1 MKSFN
6 NLFLQLLD
14 IVTNTER
21 SNILTAEKTATI
33 IERDAVDI
41 TGFVVTD
48 KYGNV
53 GIINK
58 GAVKW
63 IGKQEFFV
71 MMQGE
76 TKPSITNEQPN
87 KSNLLCPEC
96 NKGTLIKQID
106 KVYLTNPVKYK
117 YVCNACNHIDYK
129 FD

>member
-71 MMQGE
+71 MMQEE
-76 TKPSITNEQPN
+76 TKPSITNEELMQHI
-87 KSNLLCPEC
+87 LCPNC
-96 NKGTLIKQID
+96 YKGPMIKEVD

-117 YVCNACNHIDYK
+117 YTCNHCGNIEYK

>member
-6 NLFLQLLD
+6 KIFLQLLD
-14 IVTNTER
+14 IVTNTGKT
-21 SNILTAEKTATI
+21 NMLTAEKTATI

-53 GIINK
+53 GIIDK

-71 MMQGE
+71 MMQEE
-76 TKPSITNEQPN
+76 TK
-87 KSNLLCPEC
+87 
-96 NKGTLIKQID
+96 
-106 KVYLTNPVKYK
+106 
-117 YVCNACNHIDYK
+117 
-129 FD
+129 

>member
-6 NLFLQLLD
+6 KLFLQLLD

-63 IGKQEFFV
+63 IGKQEFFA

-76 TKPSITNEQPN
+76 TK
-87 KSNLLCPEC
+87 
-96 NKGTLIKQID
+96 
-106 KVYLTNPVKYK
+106 
-117 YVCNACNHIDYK
+117 
-129 FD
+129 

>member
-6 NLFLQLLD
+6 KLFLQLLD

-63 IGKQEFFV
+63 IGKQEFFA
-71 MMQGE
+71 MMQEE
-76 TKPSITNEQPN
+76 TKPSITNEEPKN
-87 KSNLLCPEC
+87 NNLCAACFE
-96 NKGTLIKQID
+96 GTMIKD
-106 KVYLTNPVKYK
+106 NNNVCLTNPVKYK
-117 YVCNACNHIDYK
+117 YTCNHCWDIEYR

>member
-6 NLFLQLLD
+6 KLFLQLLD

-21 SNILTAEKTATI
+21 NNMLTAEKTANI
-33 IERDAVDI
+33 IERDNSDI

-63 IGKQEFFV
+63 IDKQEFFV

-76 TKPSITNEQPN
+76 TNEQPK
-87 KSNLLCPEC
+87 KSNLCTAC
-96 NKGTLIKQID
+96 FKGPMIKDISS
-106 KVYLTNPVKYK
+106 VYLTHPVKYK
-117 YVCNACNHIDYK
+117 YTCNHCGNIEYK

>member
-33 IERDAVDI
+33 IERDNVDI

-71 MMQGE
+71 MMQEE
-76 TKPSITNEQPN
+76 TK
-87 KSNLLCPEC
+87 
-96 NKGTLIKQID
+96 
-106 KVYLTNPVKYK
+106 
-117 YVCNACNHIDYK
+117 
-129 FD
+129 

>member
-6 NLFLQLLD
+6 KLFLQLLD

-71 MMQGE
+71 MMQEE
-76 TKPSITNEQPN
+76 TKPSITNEQ
-87 KSNLLCPEC
+87 LMQHILCPKC
-96 NKGTLIKQID
+96 NKGTLIKEVTQ
-106 KVYLTNPVKYK
+106 VYLTNPVKYK

>member
-21 SNILTAEKTATI
+21 SNILTAEKTAII
-33 IERDAVDI
+33 IERDNSDI

-63 IGKQEFFV
+63 IDKQEFFV

-76 TKPSITNEQPN
+76 TTPSITNEQ
-87 KSNLLCPEC
+87 LMHHILCPKC
-96 NKGTLIKQID
+96 NKGTMIKQID
-106 KVYLTNPVKYK
+106 KVYLTYPVKYK
-117 YVCNACNHIDYK
+117 YVCNVCNHIDYK
-129 FD
+129 FY

>member
-71 MMQGE
+71 MMQEE
-76 TKPSITNEQPN
+76 TKPSITNEQ
-87 KSNLLCPEC
+87 LMQHILCPKC
-96 NKGTLIKQID
+96 NKGTLIKEVTQ
-106 KVYLTNPVKYK
+106 VYLTNPVKYK

>member
-6 NLFLQLLD
+6 KIFLQLLD
-14 IVTNTER
+14 VVTNTGKT
-21 SNILTAEKTATI
+21 NMLTAEKTATI

-76 TKPSITNEQPN
+76 TNPSITNEELMQHI
-87 KSNLLCPEC
+87 LCPKC
-96 NKGTLIKQID
+96 NKGTLIKEVTQ
-106 KVYLTNPVKYK
+106 VYLTNPVKYK
-117 YVCNACNHIDYK
+117 YVCNACNHIEYK

>member
-6 NLFLQLLD
+6 KLFLQLLD

-33 IERDAVDI
+33 IERDNVDI

-63 IGKQEFFV
+63 IGKQEFFA
-71 MMQGE
+71 MMQEE
-76 TKPSITNEQPN
+76 TKPSITNEQ
-87 KSNLLCPEC
+87 LMQHILCPKC
-96 NKGTLIKQID
+96 NKGTLIKEVTQ
-106 KVYLTNPVKYK
+106 VYLTNPVKYK

>member
-76 TKPSITNEQPN
+76 TNEQPK
-87 KSNLLCPEC
+87 KSNLCAAC
-96 NKGTLIKQID
+96 FKGPMIKD
-106 KVYLTNPVKYK
+106 TSSVYLTHPVKYK
-117 YVCNACNHIDYK
+117 YTCKDCGASKYK

>member
-14 IVTNTER
+14 IVTDTER

-71 MMQGE
+71 MMQEE
-76 TKPSITNEQPN
+76 TKEQPN
-87 KSNLLCPEC
+87 KSNLCAAC
-96 NKGTLIKQID
+96 CKGTLDRKSTRLNSSH
-106 KVYLTNPVKYK
+106 VSESRMPSS
-117 YVCNACNHIDYK
+117 A
-129 FD
+129 

>member
-6 NLFLQLLD
+6 KIFLQLLD
-14 IVTNTER
+14 IVTNTGKT
-21 SNILTAEKTATI
+21 NMLTAEKTANI
-33 IERDAVDI
+33 IERDNSDI

-63 IGKQEFFV
+63 IDKQEFFV
-71 MMQGE
+71 MMQEE
-76 TKPSITNEQPN
+76 TKPSITNEQ
-87 KSNLLCPEC
+87 LMQHILCPKC
-96 NKGTLIKQID
+96 NKGTLIKEVTQ
-106 KVYLTNPVKYK
+106 VYLTNPVKYK
-117 YVCNACNHIDYK
+117 YVCNACNHIDYR

>member
-71 MMQGE
+71 MMQEE
-76 TKPSITNEQPN
+76 TKEQPN
-87 KSNLLCPEC
+87 KSNLCAAC
-96 NKGTLIKQID
+96 CKGTLIKD
-106 KVYLTNPVKYK
+106 LEKVYLTHPVKYR
-117 YVCNACNHIDYK
+117 YNCNYCGYTEYR